1 MFRTATW
8 KANHKLAKSI
18 ADKGFYEF
26 RRQLEYKCQWY
37 SCELVVVV
45 RFFPLSK
52 TCSNFGHV
60 QDMPLNVRIYDC
72 PVCGISIDCDLNA
85 SINLRNAVGSTLNAC
100 GWVTADGLSWT
111 RKYSRFTIELRQVF
125 LAVKVFQGKNVSF
138 LFKITININLLLY
151 VMLCISFIEHLYQFY
166 RAEVIFYPTLAKNA
180 PLFEC

>member
-1 MFRTATW
+1 MNICGMFRTATW

-111 RKYSRFTIELRQVF
+111 RKYSRFVGRIETS
-125 LAVKVFQGKNVSF
+125 VSCCEGISREKC
-138 LFKITININLLLY
+138 L
-151 VMLCISFIEHLYQFY
+151 MLI
-166 RAEVIFYPTLAKNA
+166 
-180 PLFEC
+180 

>member
-111 RKYSRFTIELRQVF
+111 RKYSRFTIELSLHSARQ
-125 LAVKVFQGKNVSF
+125 NVVYQTCY
-138 LFKITININLLLY
+138 LKPCLIITI
-151 VMLCISFIEHLYQFY
+151 SFVSKNTYY
-166 RAEVIFYPTLAKNA
+166 RNYW
-180 PLFEC
+180 